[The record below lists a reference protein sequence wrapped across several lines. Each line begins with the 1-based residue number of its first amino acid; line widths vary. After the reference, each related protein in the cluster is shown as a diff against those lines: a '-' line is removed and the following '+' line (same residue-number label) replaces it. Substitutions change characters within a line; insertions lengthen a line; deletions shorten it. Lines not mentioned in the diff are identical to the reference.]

1 MVAWSHSG
9 GAYRIHS
16 TPQPAYAATP
26 SAPARG
32 QVQQQLS
39 QAQEALQNPEIQA
52 QMADMMQ
59 TMQNPQFIARMAE
72 LKVWACCVAVWFP
85 SMQPG
90 TYRSAWCL
98 AALCPS
104 PSWS

>member
-1 MVAWSHSG
+1 M
-9 GAYRIHS
+9 
-16 TPQPAYAATP
+16 
-26 SAPARG
+26 
-32 QVQQQLS
+32 QQQLS

-85 SMQPG
+85 LM
-90 TYRSAWCL
+90 
-98 AALCPS
+98 
-104 PSWS
+104 